1 MLEDTAVSEQ
11 VSAPKAKREA
21 PLVETVKMDDGREVS
36 FSGKTKLKKE
46 WVELD
51 GGARGVRFDFRNGAT
66 RFFNVSESTLLIDF
80 ACHGAS
86 QKIGDEASGEEEV
99 DDMLVAIDAVLG
111 RLASGEWGK
120 QRGTGS
126 ADSYAGASIV
136 IRAIMEAAGKSQDF
150 VKAYLDKKLAADPSL
165 TRKDLYASFKNPNS
179 EVGKIIARL
188 ENEKKAKAVKVDADA
203 ELAELRA

>member
-1 MLEDTAVSEQ
+1 
-11 VSAPKAKREA
+11 
-21 PLVETVKMDDGREVS
+21 MDDGREVG

-46 WVELD
+46 WLELD

-66 RFFNVSESTLLIDF
+66 RFFNVSESALLIDF

-99 DDMLVAIDAVLG
+99 DDMLVAIDAILG

-136 IRAIMEAAGKSQDF
+136 IRAIMEATGKSQDF
-150 VKAYLDKKLAADPSL
+150 VKAYLDKKLAADATL

-179 EVGKIIARL
+179 EVGKIVARL

-203 ELAELRA
+203 ELAELRG